1 MSTKPIQQYPDDYHK
16 HAHIACMAGPD
27 PLWRKSFHLFGGYF
41 DYKEFTMIGDWEMW
55 RRMSRMGLVFK
66 LIPHVLCIYVDH
78 EDTVSRSSFSELDIQ
93 KAKLSQQY
101 SK

>member
-1 MSTKPIQQYPDDYHK
+1 
-16 HAHIACMAGPD
+16 MAGPD

-41 DYKEFTMIGDWEMW
+41 DHKDFSMIGDWEMW
-55 RRMSRMGLVFK
+55 RRMSKMGLVFK

-93 KAKLSQQY
+93 KAKLSKKY
-101 SK
+101 ER